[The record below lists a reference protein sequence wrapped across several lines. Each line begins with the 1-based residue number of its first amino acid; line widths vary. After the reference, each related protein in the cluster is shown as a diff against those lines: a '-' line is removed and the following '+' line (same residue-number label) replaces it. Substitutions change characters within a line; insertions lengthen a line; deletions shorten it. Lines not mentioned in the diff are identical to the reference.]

1 MGLGV
6 WDGAGFSISSS
17 LRISSSFS
25 ISSSLLVY
33 DGSRVFQTPY
43 LKWYLETRSKDVN
56 SKLSPKFVCSIS
68 KIALSEE
75 PSLW

>member
-6 WDGAGFSISSS
+6 WDVMGFSISSS
-17 LRISSSFS
+17 LH

-43 LKWYLETRSKDVN
+43 LKWYLETMSKDVN
-56 SKLSPKFVCSIS
+56 SKLSPKFVRSIS
-68 KIALSEE
+68 
-75 PSLW
+75 